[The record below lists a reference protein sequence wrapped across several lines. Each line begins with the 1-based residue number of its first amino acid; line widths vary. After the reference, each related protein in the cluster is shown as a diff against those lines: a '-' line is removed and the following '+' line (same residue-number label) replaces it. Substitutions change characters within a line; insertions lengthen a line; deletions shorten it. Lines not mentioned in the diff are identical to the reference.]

1 MLGRNVKIERLKSVP
16 LFSQCSRREL
26 REIADIA
33 DELHVPSGTA
43 LMREGAA
50 GHELVLI
57 VDGAADVHRGGR
69 KIDTVRS
76 GDFVGEI
83 ALITDTPR
91 NATVRTT
98 EPTRALVLTRRDF
111 RTLLKRI
118 PSIQLKALDAVA
130 ARLATD

>member
-1 MLGRNVKIERLKSVP
+1 MRARNVKIERLKAVP
-16 LFSQCSRREL
+16 LFSGCSQREL
-26 REIADIA
+26 REIAGIA

-43 LMREGAA
+43 LTREGAS
-50 GHELVLI
+50 GHELVVI

-111 RTLLKRI
+111 RTLLKRV